1 MTRPPA
7 SVVCRSL
14 IVCLPALLLLRAAP
28 TEAQDRG
35 EVVSALDSAAAV
47 HAADSTVAGVAVA
60 VVHRGDTQL
69 LEGYGLADL
78 EFEVPTPPAGVYE
91 IGSITKQ
98 FTAAA
103 VLQLAGAD
111 SLGLD
116 DDVTDHLENLNTRG
130 HEVTVRDLL
139 HHTSGLRSYTTMSQ
153 FFSFA
158 RDGLPRDTVV
168 SLVGREP
175 FDFAPGTAMIYN
187 NSGYFLLGLIV
198 EAVSGTSYEDY
209 VEEHLFGPAGMEDSY
224 YCDQR
229 TVTRHRAH
237 GYAWAGERG
246 FVHKAYLDHTWP
258 YAAGSLCSTA
268 GDLVAWNQALHGGR
282 ILPDSLYREMIAPGR
297 LDDGTELRYAMGL
310 AVAEQEGRRVV
321 GHGGGINGFLSQSL
335 YLPDDDLIVV
345 TLQNT
350 SGGVERTPAAL
361 ADSLTKVV
369 LGPGDEPDGRTY
381 EGDVSELTG
390 HYTGPA
396 RGELMELEIAAEDGE
411 LVVREVGSEDEEGTV
426 LEYVSDLTWREGG
439 DRYGFVRAGDQ
450 IVELRLDVVSGHYPL
465 RKSGPR

>member
-1 MTRPPA
+1 MTRGRA
-7 SVVCRSL
+7 SLVYSL
-14 IVCLPALLLLRAAP
+14 LVACLPALLLLRATP
-28 TEAQDRG
+28 TEAQDRTAL
-35 EVVSALDSAAAV
+35 VSALDSAAAV
-47 HAADSTVAGVAVA
+47 HATDSTVAGVAVA
-60 VVHRGDTQL
+60 VVHRGDTLL

-78 EFEVPTPPAGVYE
+78 EFDVPTPPDAVYE

-103 VLQLAGAD
+103 VLQLVEAD
-111 SLGLD
+111 SLDLD
-116 DDVTDHLENLNTRG
+116 DDVTEHLGDLNTRG

-153 FFSFA
+153 FFSFV

-198 EAVSGTSYEDY
+198 EAVSGEPYEDY

-229 TVTRHRAH
+229 TVARHRAH
-237 GYAWAGERG
+237 GYAWAGEQG

-258 YAAGSLCSTA
+258 YAAGSLCSTV

-282 ILPDSLYREMIAPGR
+282 ILPDSRYREMIAPGR

-310 AVAEQEGRRVV
+310 VVAEREGRRII

-335 YLPDDDLIVV
+335 YHPDDDLIVV

-350 SGGVERTPAAL
+350 SGGVERTPAPL
-361 ADSLTKVV
+361 ADSLATIV
-369 LGPGDEPDGRTY
+369 LGPGEQPDGDGF

-390 HYTGPA
+390 RYTGPA
-396 RGELMELEIAAEDGE
+396 RGELMELEVAAEDGE

-426 LEYVSDLTWREGG
+426 LRHVSDLTWREGD
-439 DRYGFVRAGDQ
+439 DRYRFVRAGDR

-465 RKSGPR
+465 RKNDPR